1 MSKVFIDTAAWLAL
15 INKDDRFHQKA
26 KDVRD
31 RLVAE
36 KHSFLTTSQVI
47 IEVANSLSR
56 PRFREAAAKLIE
68 SINQSPDIRIIY
80 ITKRLYDKAWDMY
93 KSRSDKEWSLTDC
106 MSFIVME
113 EEGVEEAF
121 TTDQHFEQAGFV
133 KLL

>member
-31 RLVAE
+31 RLIAE
-36 KHSFLTTSQVI
+36 KREFITTSQVT
-47 IEVANSLSR
+47 IEVANSLSK
-56 PRFREAAAKLIE
+56 PRFRQAAVKLIE

-80 ITKRLYDKAWDMY
+80 ITRRPYDKAWDVY

-106 MSFIVME
+106 LSFIVMG
-113 EEGVEEAF
+113 EEGVKEAF